1 MSDLTPAAHG
11 PRTRQMAH
19 ERAQSVPEEV
29 RFVGRLAAYGLL
41 IGVVYWFVAYEVAGT
56 VLLIAFG
63 LATGFATVVFALDA
77 RRKRHG
83 PLPRR
88 PLEWLALSTDEEAPP
103 FADDPG
109 AIPLG
114 SSAPL
119 EFGFGAAVA
128 SLGLVFGA
136 WLVALGMVPLV
147 IGAAGWLRDAMAEY
161 RATVRADPGD
171 VVEEKA
177 AP

>member
-1 MSDLTPAAHG
+1 
-11 PRTRQMAH
+11 MAH
-19 ERAQSVPEEV
+19 EREQTVPEEV
-29 RFVGRLAAYGLL
+29 RFLARLAGYGLL

-63 LATGFATVVFALDA
+63 LATGFATVVLLLDA

-88 PLEWLALSTDEEAPP
+88 PLDWLALTADEGAPP
-103 FADDPG
+103 FADEPGTVPG
-109 AIPLG
+109 A

-119 EFGFGAAVA
+119 EFGFGLAVA
-128 SLGLVFGA
+128 ALGLVFGA

-147 IGAAGWLRDAMAEY
+147 IGAASWLRAAMAEHQ
-161 RATVRADPGD
+161 ATTRADP
-171 VVEEKA
+171 VE
-177 AP
+177 

>member
-1 MSDLTPAAHG
+1 
-11 PRTRQMAH
+11 MAH
-19 ERAQSVPEEV
+19 ERPQTVPEEV

-56 VLLIAFG
+56 VLLLAFG
-63 LATGFATVVFALDA
+63 LAAGFATIVLLLDA

-88 PLEWLALSTDEEAPP
+88 PLDWLALPNDEEPPP
-103 FADDPG
+103 FADEPG
-109 AIPLG
+109 AVPLG

-119 EFGFGAAVA
+119 EFGFGLAVA
-128 SLGLVFGA
+128 ALGLVFGA

-147 IGAAGWLRDAMAEY
+147 IGAAGWLRAAMAEH
-161 RATVRADPGD
+161 RATARADAAD
-171 VVEEKA
+171 VVEEVPA
-177 AP
+177 S